1 MPYDGSNFDFNDNIL
16 RTLMAAQELISTPN
30 RWCRGQLESRGR
42 HCALGA
48 IYEVCSGKMTSY
60 EGLYRNETKAER
72 EARLWLQH
80 ALPDH
85 GTGRD
90 AVPGFNDTNKHRDV
104 MALYERAKAMR
115 RAKLMEK
122 AAA

>member
-16 RTLMAAQELISTPN
+16 RALAAAQDLISTPN

-48 IYEVCSGKMTSY
+48 IYKVCSGRLADY
-60 EGLYRNETKAER
+60 EDGLLGETRIER
-72 EARLWLQH
+72 DARAWLQR
-80 ALPDH
+80 ALPKPTRGSDS
-85 GTGRD
+85 
-90 AVPGFNDTNKHRDV
+90 VPDFNDGSKHRDV
-104 MALYERAKAMR
+104 MALYDRAKAMR